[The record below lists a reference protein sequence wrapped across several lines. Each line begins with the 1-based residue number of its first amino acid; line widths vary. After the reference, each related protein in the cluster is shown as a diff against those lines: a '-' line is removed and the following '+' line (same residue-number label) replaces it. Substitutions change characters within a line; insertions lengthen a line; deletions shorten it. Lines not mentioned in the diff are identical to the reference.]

1 VIASYARDES
11 PDGVRVGKYVEGG
24 VRRVVGER
32 FHKNRTASKA
42 IPQQP
47 KPEIGTLA
55 GSPECPPDASRGPE
69 IQENNRVR
77 SAKPDFRKVIW
88 AQVAIQYP
96 LVVLDKPLLEIRPP
110 ITRRCEK
117 TRQPKDLIQFDY
129 RQTGDSAELYRQ
141 RRLARAAGAKDDHAF
156 HIPSLT

>member
-1 VIASYARDES
+1 MCCSSGCDAHSLLPGVAGYDRDES
-11 PDGVRVGKYVEGG
+11 PDGVRVGKYVEGR
-24 VRRVVGER
+24 VRRVAGER
-32 FHKNRTASKA
+32 FHKKRTASKA

-47 KPEIGTLA
+47 EPEIGTLA

-69 IQENNRVR
+69 IQEDNRVR
-77 SAKPDFRKVIW
+77 GAKPDFRKVIR

-110 ITRRCEK
+110 VVGHRGK

-129 RQTGDSAELYRQ
+129 RQTGDSAKLHRQ
-141 RRLARAAGAKDDHAF
+141 RRLA
-156 HIPSLT
+156 